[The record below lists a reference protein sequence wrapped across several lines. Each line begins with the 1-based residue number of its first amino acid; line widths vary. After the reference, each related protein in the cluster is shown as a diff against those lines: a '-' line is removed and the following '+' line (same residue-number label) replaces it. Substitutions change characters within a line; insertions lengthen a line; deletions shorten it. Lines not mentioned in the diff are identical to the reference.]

1 MGKGVIL
8 DIIPMKDNP
17 FVSKLKL
24 RVFNKRTLNNEIIEI
39 DSRLVSSDFSNCSFF
54 YMVEKLSNTFFSNKT
69 DWKSKVFLSD
79 KLQCSYNYEIKR
91 IRAFYIITIFT
102 NDIKRTI

>member
-24 RVFNKRTLNNEIIEI
+24 RVFNKRTLNNGIIEI
-39 DSRLVSSDFSNCSFF
+39 DSRLVSPLISKCSFF
-54 YMVEKLSNTFFSNKT
+54 YMVEKLTNTFFSHT
-69 DWKSKVFLSD
+69 IDRKSKVFLSD
-79 KLQCSYNYEIKR
+79 KLQCSNNFDEIKQY
-91 IRAFYIITIFT
+91 IRSRL
-102 NDIKRTI
+102 NRDNSK